1 MVTCCSTCATRPRRD
16 PRKLPQIH
24 EMAIDYLGIDMIEEP
39 VPVRPGMHYQMGG
52 VETDIDGASPLPG
65 LYAAG
70 EVACV
75 SVHGGNRLGA
85 NSLLDTIVFGR
96 RSGKAAAGV
105 CERNRAEHGRRRTA
119 RERAAA
125 PAESCSTGRTRAKPR
140 RSASRT
146 RDDDG

>member
-1 MVTCCSTCATRPRRD
+1 
-16 PRKLPQIH
+16 
-24 EMAIDYLGIDMIEEP
+24 DYLGIDMIKEP

-52 VETDIDGASPLPG
+52 IKTDVDGASPVKG

-96 RSGKAAAGV
+96 RSGKAAAAYVKGLKAV
-105 CERNRAEHGRRRTA
+105 KGGEEFLRSEQ
-119 RERAAA
+119 
-125 PAESCSTGRTRAKPR
+125 AKIKELL
-140 RSASRT
+140 
-146 RDDDG
+146 